1 MVSRLG
7 VKAIRAV
14 DYCRSYRS
22 PRDVVA
28 GARRAWDELDT
39 ETIVRGRKFGNHDVC
54 ELLRQKGSYVDLQHT
69 GLTQAQANGDLDA
82 FVEEYLQ
89 RRGVSY

>member
-1 MVSRLG
+1 ME
-7 VKAIRAV
+7 IMM
-14 DYCRSYRS
+14 
-22 PRDVVA
+22 
-28 GARRAWDELDT
+28 
-39 ETIVRGRKFGNHDVC
+39 C